1 MKEKSGGVAAFFDLD
16 GTLVAL
22 PSLEWRLFR
31 TLRYQQLVGAKNYFF
46 WLKEAL
52 RLLPRG
58 ISAIV
63 QANKMYLRGVN
74 IFDESDEGEGSFSSS
89 HKSGHQAQG
98 QASSPPRRNP
108 QMPVPGFF
116 SQAIDRVAWH
126 ARQRHTVVLVS
137 GTLEPLALGAARILE
152 AELAARGI
160 AGAIR
165 VYATRL
171 EERDGTWTGLVL
183 GEAMFGE
190 AKARAAKRLAGELR
204 LHLTRCY
211 AYGDSL
217 HDRWLLEAVGKPAT
231 VNPSNDLA
239 EIARMRGWALLR
251 WNKETEL
258 TQRTQRSQRRERKN
272 SDAPLEKSV
281 LTRAEQCA

>member
-1 MKEKSGGVAAFFDLD
+1 LD

-116 SQAIDRVAWH
+116 SQAIERVAWH
-126 ARQRHTVVLVS
+126 ARQRHEIVLVS

-171 EERDGTWTGLVL
+171 EERDGTWTGRVL